1 MASASPKRASS
12 KKKPQASV
20 LPLETL
26 AVRHV
31 VSLARGKM
39 YYKKADA
46 ALDAL
51 LKQAKTGDLIVLPDE
66 KPVPIAYRGKKFR
79 VTDKFES
86 RNSIGV
92 GLSARRFEL
101 EELTEP

>member
-1 MASASPKRASS
+1 MPASAPKSARA
-12 KKKPQASV
+12 KKPAASV
-20 LPLETL
+20 LSLETL

-51 LKQAKTGDLIVLPDE
+51 LRHAKTGDEIILPSE
-66 KPVPIAYRGKKFR
+66 KPVPPAYRGKKFR

-92 GLSARRFEL
+92 GLSARRYEL
-101 EELTEP
+101 EEIAQP

>member
-1 MASASPKRASS
+1 MPSTAPKSART
-12 KKKPQASV
+12 KKPAASV

-31 VSLARGKM
+31 VSLARGKF

-51 LKQAKTGDLIVLPDE
+51 LKQAKTGDVIVLPNE
-66 KPVPIAYRGKKFR
+66 KPVPTAYRGKTFR
-79 VTDKFES
+79 VTDKFAS
-86 RNSIGV
+86 KNSIGV

-101 EELTEP
+101 EEIATP

>member
-1 MASASPKRASS
+1 MTTAAAKSA
-12 KKKPQASV
+12 KKPSVSV
-20 LPLETL
+20 LSLETL

-31 VSLARGKM
+31 VSLDRGKK

-51 LKQAKTGDLIVLPDE
+51 LKQAKAGDIVSLPDAA
-66 KPVPIAYRGKKFR
+66 PVPKELRGKKFR
-79 VTDKFES
+79 VSDKFEK

-92 GLSARRFEL
+92 GLSARRYEL
-101 EELTEP
+101 EEIEQP